1 VPARPTDAKPLDG
14 RTALVTGANHGI
26 GAAIAIE
33 LAMLGSQVLLTY
45 FRPAKISAT
54 GQDTP
59 THYDHQRRQDASAVV
74 ERIAEIGAESVAV
87 ETDLTVPGVAGRLFD
102 LAESRFGGV
111 SILVNNA
118 SGWGQDSF
126 SGQSTDQFGRQMD
139 EVTESTFDDNFA
151 IDARASAL
159 LIAEFARRHH
169 LRGDNWGR
177 IVGMSSGG
185 WSGFPNEV
193 SYGASKAALENYT
206 MSASVE
212 LGSVGVTANIVYPPI
227 TDTGWV
233 TDDVRSFAQ
242 ARGLRVAKAS
252 QVAEVVGWLCTDAG
266 ALVTGNR
273 IRLR

>member
-1 VPARPTDAKPLDG
+1 VPTRPTDAKPLDG

-33 LAMLGSQVLLTY
+33 LAKLGSQVLVTY
-45 FRPAKISAT
+45 FRSSKISGT
-54 GQDTP
+54 GRDRP
-59 THYDHQRRQDASAVV
+59 THYDEQRCQDASSVV
-74 ERIAEIGAESVAV
+74 EQIADNGVEAAAV

-102 LAESRFGGV
+102 LAESRLGAV

-126 SGQSTDQFGRQMD
+126 SDQSTDQFGRQMD
-139 EVTESTFDDNFA
+139 EVTEATFDANFA

-206 MSASVE
+206 MSAAAE
-212 LGSVGVTANIVYPPI
+212 LGSVGITANIVYPPI

-233 TDDVRSFAQ
+233 TDDVRSFAR
-242 ARGLRVAKAS
+242 ARGLRVAEAA

-266 ALVTGNR
+266 SLVTGNR